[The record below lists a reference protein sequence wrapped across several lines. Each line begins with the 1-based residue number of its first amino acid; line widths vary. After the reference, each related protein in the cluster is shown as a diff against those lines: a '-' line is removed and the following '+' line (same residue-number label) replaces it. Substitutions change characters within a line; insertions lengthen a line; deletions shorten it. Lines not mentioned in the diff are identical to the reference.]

1 MAFIDELKFK
11 AIAGRGGD
19 GVVRWRQEKFIAK
32 GGPNGGDG
40 GRGGNVIIE
49 AVRDVMALSHI
60 KGKVEF
66 KAEDGFPGEG
76 ASRHGAKGE
85 HLTINVPV
93 GSVVINL
100 DTGWEYEF
108 TEVGQKET
116 ILTGGGGGRGNEHFK
131 SSTNQA
137 PRQATKGRPGSEA
150 KFKVEL
156 RLFADLGLVGFPNA
170 GKSSLINALTNSK
183 SKIGDY
189 AFTTLDP
196 NLGDFFGH
204 IIADIPGVI
213 EGAHE
218 GKGLGS
224 KFLRHITRT
233 KMLAHLISFEHA
245 LTDGATGMSKAYK
258 AIREE
263 LKKYGKGLTEK
274 EEIIILTKTDMVD
287 QKIID
292 REIKKFQK
300 LSDNV
305 FVVSL
310 YDDNSV
316 KDITK
321 HISQI
326 LDDSKNKEK

>member
-11 AIAGRGGD
+11 AKAGRGGD

-32 GGPNGGDG
+32 GGPSGGDG
-40 GRGGNVIIE
+40 GRGGDIIIE
-49 AVRDVMALSHI
+49 AVRDVGALNHI

-66 KAEDGFPGEG
+66 EAENGFPGEG
-76 ASRHGAKGE
+76 ASRHGANGE
-85 HLTINVPV
+85 SLVIKVPV

-108 TEVGQKET
+108 TEVGQRET
-116 ILTGGGGGRGNEHFK
+116 VLTGGGGGRGNEHFK

-137 PRQATKGRPGSEA
+137 PRQATKGRPGGEA

-170 GKSSLINALTNSK
+170 GKSSLINALTNTK
-183 SKIGDY
+183 SKVGDY

-213 EGAHE
+213 EGAHT

-224 KFLRHITRT
+224 KFLRHIMRT
-233 KMLAHLISFEHA
+233 KMLAHLISFENA
-245 LTDGATGMSKAYK
+245 LTGGATGMTKAYK

-263 LKKYGKGLTEK
+263 LKQYGKGLIDKDELV
-274 EEIIILTKTDMVD
+274 ILTKTDVVD
-287 QKIID
+287 AKIID
-292 REIKKFQK
+292 RELKKFQK
-300 LSDNV
+300 LSKKV
-305 FVVSL
+305 FTVSL
-310 YDDNSV
+310 YDDKSV
-316 KDITK
+316 KDLTK
-321 HISQI
+321 NISQI
-326 LDDSKNKEK
+326 LDDKKK